1 MAKLG
6 PFWSRESWSLV
17 RGALERLM
25 THLDVWSE
33 AWLGLLGLEG
43 LAVVGWLLAVLV
55 ADVEVL
61 EGVECLGELL
71 VGTLG

>member
-6 PFWSRESWSLV
+6 PFWSRESWLLV

-33 AWLGLLGLEG
+33 AWLGLLGL
-43 LAVVGWLLAVLV
+43 AVVGWLLAVLV

-61 EGVECLGELL
+61 EGVGCLGELL
-71 VGTLG
+71 VGTFG